1 MRVRTLKVRTLNETR
16 IMEFMVIAWPVLAIV
31 AAWIAKA
38 KGRSFLLWLIYG
50 LALMPLA
57 LIHALVAR
65 SREPAY
71 VPISVPSMGG
81 ASAVPVSIADELIK
95 LADLQERGFIT
106 KAEYELQ
113 KAKLLGER
121 QTAVAA

>member
-1 MRVRTLKVRTLNETR
+1 
-16 IMEFMVIAWPVLAIV
+16 MEYVVIAWPVLAIV

-57 LIHALVAR
+57 LIHALVMR
-65 SREPAY
+65 SSEPAY
-71 VPISVPSMGG
+71 VPVSVPSMGG
-81 ASAVPVSIADELIK
+81 QSTAPVSIADELLK

-113 KAKLLGER
+113 KARLLGEH
-121 QTAVAA
+121 QTSVAA